1 MDQLGTYE
9 VSKETGRYAGAAGV
23 GRSEL
28 LAPANSAS
36 QYVVAQYYGSKS
48 QYVGRGRYFLIF

>member
-9 VSKETGRYAGAAGV
+9 VSKDTGRCAGAAEV
-23 GRSEL
+23 WRSEL

-36 QYVVAQYYGSKS
+36 QYVVAQYMALKS
-48 QYVGRGRYFLIF
+48 YVGRGRSFLLF